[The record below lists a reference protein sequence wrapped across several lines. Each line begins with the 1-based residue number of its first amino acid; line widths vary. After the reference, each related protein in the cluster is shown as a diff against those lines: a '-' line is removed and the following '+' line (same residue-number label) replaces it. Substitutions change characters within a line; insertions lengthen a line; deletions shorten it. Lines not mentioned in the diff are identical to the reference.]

1 MCFSASAS
9 FGAGV
14 VLSVV
19 GVASVKK
26 AQTPSQAIFAGIPLL
41 FAVQQVT
48 EGFLWLALTDPA
60 HASLQQVTTYTF
72 LFFAQVVWP
81 LWIPFSILK
90 LEPKDRRRVIEKV
103 LVGVGAVVSLYLG
116 YCLMSYH
123 VEAKVIGHHISYEQ
137 DYPTPLSLFG
147 NSLYG
152 IATVVPLFLSRV
164 RHMRVLGITILISYA
179 ITAILYTDY
188 VVSVWCFFAAII
200 SIAIYVI
207 MYNLKNSNSV
217 GRDFSIHKA
226 SS

>member
-1 MCFSASAS
+1 MCFSAGAS

-19 GVASVKK
+19 GVASIRK
-26 AQTPSQAIFAGIPLL
+26 AQAPSQTIFAGIPLL
-41 FAVQQVT
+41 FAAQQVT
-48 EGFLWLALTDPA
+48 EGSLWLALTDPA
-60 HASLQQVTTYTF
+60 YASLQQVTTYTF

-81 LWIPFSILK
+81 LWVPFSILK
-90 LEPKDRRRVIEKV
+90 LEPKNRQRVMEKV

-123 VEAKVIGHHISYEQ
+123 VEAKVVGHHISYEQ
-137 DYPTPLSLFG
+137 DYPAPLSLFG
-147 NSLYG
+147 NLLYG
-152 IATVVPLFLSRV
+152 IATVVPLFFSRV
-164 RHMRVLGITILISYA
+164 RHMWILGITILISYA

-188 VVSVWCFFAAII
+188 VISVWCFFAAII

-207 MYNLKNSNSV
+207 VYNLKNSNST
-217 GRDFSIHKA
+217 GRDLSIQKA